1 MDFVRLYTKEAK
13 NTSRNRAAGSL
24 ELCLDF
30 QVFNTKDLM
39 TRGRS
44 FYAIYDEKQQ
54 RWTKDEMA
62 VVRLVDEKIMEKV
75 NELEQDDIHVSY
87 NLMQNYESGIWQK
100 YVSYVKNMPDNWKP
114 LDDQMHWKND
124 KLTRED
130 YATRTLPYALTPGSI
145 ENYDTLMSTLYDPP
159 ERDKLEWAV
168 GAILTGDSRYIQKF
182 ITLYGSA
189 GSGKS
194 TFLNIVQKLVE
205 GYYISFNAKDLVG
218 RDAFGL
224 EIFKNNP
231 LVAIQHDGDLSR
243 IEDNSTL
250 NSIIS
255 HEEIVMNEKHKS
267 KYSITINCFL
277 FLGTNKPVAIAD
289 SKSVYSGVL

>member
-1 MDFVRLYTKEAK
+1 ME
-13 NTSRNRAAGSL
+13 
-24 ELCLDF
+24 
-30 QVFNTKDLM
+30 
-39 TRGRS
+39 
-44 FYAIYDEKQQ
+44 
-54 RWTKDEMA
+54 
-62 VVRLVDEKIMEKV
+62 VVRLVDQEILTRV
-75 NELEQDDIHVSY
+75 NELEKEGQSVHY

-100 YVSYVKNMPDNWKP
+100 YVSYIKNMPDNWQP
-114 LDDQMHWKND
+114 LDNEMHWKNE
-124 KLTRED
+124 KLCREN
-130 YATRTLPYALTPGSI
+130 YATRVLPYALAPGSI
-145 ENYDTLMSTLYDPP
+145 DNYNVLMSTLYEPS

-231 LVAIQHDGDLSR
+231 LVAIQHDGDLSK

-255 HEEIVMNEKHKS
+255 HEEIVMNEK
-267 KYSITINCFL
+267 L
-277 FLGTNKPVAIAD
+277 
-289 SKSVYSGVL
+289 

>member
-1 MDFVRLYTKEAK
+1 MLCFCSKRPKYLERGISLDFLRLYTKEIK
-13 NTSRNRAAGSL
+13 NSSKNRDSGGL
-24 ELCLDF
+24 ELCIDF
-30 QVFNTKDLM
+30 QVFNSKDLM

-44 FYAIYDEKQQ
+44 FYAIYDERKQ
-54 RWTKDEMA
+54 RWVKDEME
-62 VVRLVDEKIMEKV
+62 VVRLVDEEILARV
-75 NELEQDDIHVSY
+75 NELEKEGQSVHY

-100 YVSYVKNMPDNWKP
+100 YVSYIKNMPDNWQP
-114 LDDQMHWKND
+114 LDNEMHWKNE
-124 KLTRED
+124 KLCREN
-130 YATRTLPYALTPGSI
+130 YATRVLPYALAPGSI
-145 ENYDTLMSTLYDPP
+145 DNYNVLMSTLYEPS

-231 LVAIQHDGDLSR
+231 LVAIQHDGDLSK

-255 HEEIVMNEKHKS
+255 HEEIVMNEK
-267 KYSITINCFL
+267 L
-277 FLGTNKPVAIAD
+277 
-289 SKSVYSGVL
+289 